1 MYNLNT
7 AANRGI
13 SYRLL
18 ELGFIT
24 NSGDRQKTIGNMD
37 SLARKLA
44 EAIINR
50 KLSAA
55 PAQAVPTPSGS
66 SSSAT
71 FHTVVSGDTLYSLSR
86 RYGSTVNQIKTWN
99 NLTSDTIVIGQRLRV
114 TSGSSSQSPQANLSQ
129 NYYTTNPQRVRL
141 LVRAGLYGINDVG
154 FTGGHVGGTYN
165 AGTIFVIRGIKHSAS
180 GIPRLITQSNFL
192 LTANRQYVVKH

>member
-1 MYNLNT
+1 M
-7 AANRGI
+7 
-13 SYRLL
+13 L

-37 SLARKLA
+37 SLVRKLA

-50 KLSAA
+50 KLSGA
-55 PAQAVPTPSGS
+55 PAPSGS

-71 FHTVVSGDTLYSLSR
+71 FHTVVRGDTLYSLSR

-114 TSGSSSQSPQANLSQ
+114 TSGSSSQSTQA
-129 NYYTTNPQRVRL
+129 
-141 LVRAGLYGINDVG
+141 I
-154 FTGGHVGGTYN
+154 
-165 AGTIFVIRGIKHSAS
+165 
-180 GIPRLITQSNFL
+180 
-192 LTANRQYVVKH
+192 